1 MLKCVMYFS
10 EYILKYIISKVKKKK
25 MLIAIT
31 MNISFTQMPGS
42 IGHQSNWHG
51 ASGTRWGT
59 TEGQRPGKHWEG
71 GGGGVHVTPASRLLL
86 WSCWWELALEKCLR
100 LLSPL
105 SLTPSQQRRGTLSET
120 DRSSG
125 QVLSSSIYPW
135 NSGCRSSTPT
145 LALGLSEQGGRVLS
159 VHSSFMEEEEQA
171 CFCFRSKPHPPTQH

>member
-25 MLIAIT
+25 CLSPSPWIFLSHRCLEVLGTKVTGMVRAE
-31 MNISFTQMPGS
+31 
-42 IGHQSNWHG
+42 HG
-51 ASGTRWGT
+51 GARQKVKDPANTG
-59 TEGQRPGKHWEG
+59 G

>member
-25 MLIAIT
+25 ILIAIT

-51 ASGTRWGT
+51 ASRTQWGT
-59 TEGQRPGKHWEG
+59 TEGQRPSKHW
-71 GGGGVHVTPASRLLL
+71 GGVHTTPASRLLL
-86 WSCWWELALEKCLR
+86 WYCWWELALEKCLR

-105 SLTPSQQRRGTLSET
+105 SLTPSQQQRGTLSET

-125 QVLSSSIYPW
+125 QVLSSSTLGIQDAGLLLPCWCWGWVSRMEVFWVFTVHPW
-135 NSGCRSSTPT
+135 R
-145 LALGLSEQGGRVLS
+145 RR
-159 VHSSFMEEEEQA
+159 
-171 CFCFRSKPHPPTQH
+171 RSKPVSASSYPALIATP